1 MKHLNQTLN
10 TNEKDTRGTDAL
22 VGETVAFVDTYS
34 INVIHIHCKSG
45 KVVSIDAEEQ
55 HYGIPVVQ
63 VADYTEFL
71 WRSDTCP
78 PSAGFSLSAIITHT
92 TQASLV
98 RSETF

>member
-1 MKHLNQTLN
+1 MKHLNQTIN
-10 TNEKDTRGTDAL
+10 TNEKEINMEKNTRGTDAL

-63 VADYTEFL
+63 VADYTECL
-71 WRSDTCP
+71 
-78 PSAGFSLSAIITHT
+78 
-92 TQASLV
+92 
-98 RSETF
+98 